1 MQIEALFWFIG
12 FIFFQPLHLGL
23 PILYIMIYREES
35 QKSSLIKTVSIS
47 GVVSSAIIFFISF
60 LLAGSYLYAAL
71 GLVVLSIPLPWIKL
85 MRLAARD
92 K

>member
-35 QKSSLIKTVSIS
+35 QRSSLIKTVSIA
-47 GVVSSAIIFFISF
+47 GVVSSAIIFFIAF
-60 LLAGSYLYAAL
+60 LLASSYLYVAL

-85 MRLAARD
+85 MRLTTSD